1 MSRSAVVLG
10 GGVAGLTAA
19 IELLSRGWRVTILE
33 AKERLGGRVHT
44 VHHGKIPIELGAEFV
59 HGKDPALADLIRQ
72 AKLSTRKVSEENRW
86 FKNGRLEPVPL
97 WDRISE
103 IIRRIDPHKPDQ
115 TLAAFAEHVLTK
127 PSDRELAL
135 GFVQGFDAADPA
147 KASAHAL
154 LRAEVSSEHS
164 SGDQQARLKEGYGAL
179 VDWMA
184 AEVRKRG
191 GVIHT
196 EAVAHGVNWKHQKV
210 EVHFERG
217 GERQHVSAERA
228 LITLPLG
235 VLKTDAVKFRPSLT
249 HKTEAIA
256 NLLFGNVRRATFVFS
271 EVWWDK
277 HDFGFVHSFG
287 DAFPTWWSDPR
298 GPVLTAWAG
307 GPKADALNG
316 KTVEELE
323 RIGLEILGNI
333 FSEDVSILRER
344 LVAVHTHDWA
354 ADPHTRGAYSYL
366 PVLGLDLP
374 KLLADPVDDT
384 LFFAGE
390 ATVSDAQMGT
400 VFGAVESARR
410 ASKEMSES

>member
-1 MSRSAVVLG
+1 MPQSAVVLG

-72 AKLSTRKVSEENRW
+72 AKLSTQKVSEENRW

-115 TLAAFAEHVLTK
+115 TFAAFAEHLLTK
-127 PSDRELAL
+127 PDDRELAL

-154 LRAEVSSEHS
+154 LRAEVSSERS
-164 SGDQQARLKEGYGAL
+164 SGDEQARLKEGYGAL

-184 AEVRKRG
+184 AQVRKRG
-191 GVIHT
+191 GTIHT
-196 EAVAHGVNWKHQKV
+196 GAVAHLVNWKSGEV
-210 EVHFERG
+210 EVHFERAG
-217 GERQHVSAERA
+217 QRDHVSADTA

-256 NLLFGNVRRATFVFS
+256 NLLFGNVRRATFVFR

-277 HDFGFVHSFG
+277 HDFGFVHSFS

-298 GPVLTAWAG
+298 GPVLTTWAG
-307 GPKADALNG
+307 GPKADALKG
-316 KTVEELE
+316 KTVEELKTL
-323 RIGLEILGNI
+323 GLEGLSKI
-333 FSEDVSILRER
+333 FSESITSLKER
-344 LVAVHTHDWA
+344 VVAVHTHDWA
-354 ADPHTRGAYSYL
+354 ADPHTGGAYSYL
-366 PVLGLDLP
+366 PVRGLDLP
-374 KLLADPVDDT
+374 KVLADPVDAT

-390 ATVSDAQMGT
+390 ATVRDAQMGT

-410 ASKEMSES
+410 ASKEMAG